1 MRARCVVNAAG
12 PWVEAVRRLEEPD
25 APAWLHLSKGV
36 HVGIP
41 AARLPLRQI
50 AILGTADKRSIFA
63 IPRGAI
69 VYLGTTDTSYGHG
82 ADPEP
87 PVLRSDV
94 AYLLEAVPRYF
105 DTEALRPGDCVSA
118 WAGLR
123 PLIAEAGK
131 APAELSRR
139 DEIGMSPSGVVTIAG
154 GKLTGY
160 RKMGVDVVARIG
172 EVLGA
177 ALPPARDEHTPLPGG
192 DFDGDLDALAR
203 RVGNEHAI
211 DARTALRLA
220 RLYGT
225 EADDV
230 LARGAQPLVPGAPVV
245 AGEIDWAIDVEGACD
260 ALDVVYRRTRAA
272 LYEPD
277 ARDALA
283 APVAQ
288 QMAARL
294 GWSEDETRDQTRAV
308 RDRLAADLAFREEIP
323 S

>member
-1 MRARCVVNAAG
+1 M
-12 PWVEAVRRLEEPD
+12 
-25 APAWLHLSKGV
+25 
-36 HVGIP
+36 
-41 AARLPLRQI
+41 RQI

-63 IPRGAI
+63 IPRGSI

-94 AYLLEAVPRYF
+94 EYLLEAVPRYF
-105 DTEALRPGDCVSA
+105 DTNPLRPADCVTA

-139 DEIGMSPSGVVTIAG
+139 DEIGRSPSGVVTIAG

-160 RKMGVDVVARIG
+160 RKMGVEVALHIG

-177 ALPPARDEHTPLPGG
+177 ALAPASDEHTPLPGG
-192 DFDGDLDALAR
+192 DFDGDLDALADR
-203 RVGNEHAI
+203 IGRDHRV

-225 EADDV
+225 EAGDV
-230 LARGAQPLVPGAPVV
+230 LALGPEALVADAPVV
-245 AGEIDWAIDVEGACD
+245 AGEVDWAIDVEGATD

-277 ARDALA
+277 AREALV
-283 APVAQ
+283 APVAVR
-288 QMAARL
+288 MAARL
-294 GWSEDETRDQTRAV
+294 GWSDEETRDQTRAV
-308 RDRLAADLAFREEIP
+308 RDRLAADLAFREETQ